1 VPGGAAILGILAAD
15 PGGAEIHG
23 IPIAIICVYVAVLF
37 GVTWWARRLT
47 ARGGGGMVGY
57 LLAGRGLPSWVAA
70 ALLAGLAVGGVST
83 IGVAQWAYGKGFSAG
98 WYNAA
103 WAGGALV
110 LGLVAARRFRR
121 MEITTLPELFER
133 HYTTTARVL
142 GVIGQLVIQVVI
154 TSLQYV
160 AGGAILHSLMP
171 GAFSFQVGMLITAA
185 VFVGITLIG
194 GFWAAG
200 LTNVINVIV
209 IYLGIILGA
218 AMTVGRLGGLG
229 ALTRQL
235 PEGHPGFDL
244 LAMGPWLIVGW
255 FLVMLTTVHGTQSVI
270 QVSFAARDGRT
281 AARAYLLGA
290 LCILPAGFVSA
301 LIGMSAAV
309 LYPAAQAAIDA
320 KEALPLAVLDLSPA
334 IAGIILSGLWA
345 ADVST
350 ASALLMGSATLVCGD
365 IIKRFFV
372 PELSRER
379 EQLVCRLTVAGLSV
393 ITFLLALT
401 VTGILKMLVTGL
413 ALTSGY
419 AVIVLMTMYA
429 PGLCRRSSAT
439 WTLAV
444 TMVTFAAWL
453 AVRQLEP
460 GLPDAIFFTLPAS
473 LLTFLAVAVFAPRR

>member
-1 VPGGAAILGILAAD
+1 LIRWG
-15 PGGAEIHG
+15 
-23 IPIAIICVYVAVLF
+23 PIAVITVYMAALF
-37 GVTWWARRLT
+37 AATWWARRLT
-47 ARGGGGMVGY
+47 ARGGGGLVGY

-103 WAGGALV
+103 WAFGALAM
-110 LGLVAARRFRR
+110 GLLAARRFRR

-133 HYTTTARVL
+133 HYSTTARVL
-142 GVIGQLVIQVVI
+142 GVFGQLVIQVVI

-171 GAFSFQVGMLITAA
+171 EAFSFEVGMVVTAV

-209 IYLGIILGA
+209 IYVGIVLGA
-218 AMTVGRLGGLG
+218 ILTVGKVGGLE
-229 ALTRQL
+229 ALVDRL
-235 PEGHPGFDL
+235 PQQHPGFDL
-244 LAMGPWLIVGW
+244 MAMGPWLIVGW
-255 FLVMLTTVHGTQSVI
+255 FLVMLATVHGTQSVI
-270 QVSFAARDGRT
+270 QVSFAAKDGRS
-281 AARAYLLGA
+281 ASRAYLLGA
-290 LCILPAGFVSA
+290 LFIFPAGFISA

-309 LYPAAQAAIDA
+309 SHPAVQNA
-320 KEALPLAVLDLSPA
+320 KEALPLAVLDLHP
-334 IAGIILSGLWA
+334 IVAGIILSGLWA

-372 PELSRER
+372 PDLDREK
-379 EQLVCRLTVAGLSV
+379 EQRVCRLTVAGLSV
-393 ITFLLALT
+393 VTFLLALT

-413 ALTSGY
+413 ALTAGY
-419 AVIVLMTMYA
+419 AVVALMTMYF
-429 PGLCRRSSAT
+429 PRICRRSSAT
-439 WTLAV
+439 WTLVV
-444 TMVTFAAWL
+444 TMVVFAGWL
-453 AVRQLEP
+453 VAKQFVPALQ
-460 GLPDAIFFTLPAS
+460 DAIFYTLPAAIV
-473 LLTFLAVAVFAPRR
+473 TFLVIPLFDRRSIE